1 MATTSMRRRG
11 AVLLVG
17 AALATLTVATLGA
30 TVAEAAK
37 FRTVTKTFRTTSFVN
52 IPPNPT
58 APEDAFTLGEP
69 YPSRLAVSGLNRAR
83 IKDVNVRLNNL
94 NHSRTDDIDL
104 LLVGP
109 TGKNAIILS
118 DAGGTPPTSG
128 QQSSPTIDDEAPTA
142 FPDEGQVVTTS
153 YQPSNYEVGTDDNF
167 PGVAF
172 NNNRLLSAFDGTN
185 PTGRW
190 KLFVSD
196 DDARSWVGSIDGWQL
211 QIKARVRR

>member
-1 MATTSMRRRG
+1 MTRTGKPGAV
-11 AVLLVG
+11 AVLL
-17 AALATLTVATLGA
+17 AATLAMGLLALLVTMQPAD
-30 TVAEAAK
+30 AAK
-37 FRTVTKTFRTTSFVN
+37 RSQTVTKTFRSTSLVN

-69 YPSRLAVSGLNRAR
+69 YPSKLAVSRLNRAR
-83 IKDVNVRLNNL
+83 IKDVNVRLNTF
-94 NHSRTDDIDL
+94 NHSKWDDVDL

-109 TGKNAIILS
+109 TGRTAIIMS
-118 DAGGTPPTSG
+118 DAGGQPTSG
-128 QQSSPTIDDEAPTA
+128 QSASPTIDDEAPIA
-142 FPDEGQVVTTS
+142 FPDGVQIVTTS

-167 PGVAF
+167 PGVTF
-172 NNNRLLSAFDGTN
+172 NNNRLLSTFDGTN

-196 DDARSWVGSIDGWQL
+196 DNARSWVGSLDGWQL